1 LRGDQSGGD
10 IMSDDAASKGTP
22 EPTPAAER
30 PAPQI
35 RLHSQYVKDLSFE
48 SPRVPRQLPHMIQA
62 PKIEISVNVNATP
75 VNEEG
80 SQVEVELKLE
90 ARATKDDD
98 VVFIAEIVYAGVIGL
113 INVGD
118 DIRQPLI
125 LIEGPRLIFPFARR
139 ILADVVR
146 DGGFPP
152 MLVDPIDFAALYR
165 HHLMQLQQRQQAGT
179 APN

>member
-1 LRGDQSGGD
+1 
-10 IMSDDAASKGTP
+10 MSDDAASGGPPPQQP
-22 EPTPAAER
+22 ETER
-30 PAPQI
+30 PQPQI

-48 SPRVPRQLPHMIQA
+48 SPRVPRQLPHQIEA
-62 PKIEISVNVNATP
+62 PKIEIAVNVNATP
-75 VNEEG
+75 LQSDG
-80 SQVEVELKLE
+80 DQVEVELKLE
-90 ARATKDDD
+90 ARATKDDE

-113 INVGD
+113 INVGS

-139 ILADVVR
+139 ILADLVR

-165 HHLMQLQQRQQAGT
+165 HHVVQQQQRRQQQESSGT